1 MAIRSISKYWHLERQ
16 IKTYNNQSIIN
27 MKKIIE
33 KPFNHKVW
41 CDMTFDNDDLANK
54 FVEELNSAGVSCK
67 KNGNKVSISYI
78 D

>member
-1 MAIRSISKYWHLERQ
+1 
-16 IKTYNNQSIIN
+16 

-41 CDMTFDNDDLANK
+41 CDMMFDNDDLANK
-54 FVEELNSAGVSCK
+54 FVEALNSAGVTCK

>member
-1 MAIRSISKYWHLERQ
+1 
-16 IKTYNNQSIIN
+16 

-67 KNGNKVSISYI
+67 KNGNKVSISCCGKTWSQAQAHALQHVLI
-78 D
+78 VLAKL

>member
-1 MAIRSISKYWHLERQ
+1 
-16 IKTYNNQSIIN
+16 

-54 FVEELNSAGVSCK
+54 SVSSK
-67 KNGNKVSISYI
+67 TI
-78 D
+78 

>member
-1 MAIRSISKYWHLERQ
+1 M
-16 IKTYNNQSIIN
+16 KTIPFD
-27 MKKIIE
+27 KKI
-33 KPFNHKVW
+33 W

-54 FVEELNSAGVSCK
+54 FVESLNSAGVSCK

>member
-1 MAIRSISKYWHLERQ
+1 MKGTTGNRKMNKERV
-16 IKTYNNQSIIN
+16 
-27 MKKIIE
+27 

-54 FVEELNSAGVSCK
+54 FVESLNLAGIPCK
-67 KNGNKVSISYI
+67 KDENRIIISYI